1 MRVKRHLVRWS
12 AGVAVL
18 ILLLGHA
25 AGYYQ
30 LLFVDSLD
38 NLIYDARLR
47 LTMPRTRDDRIAIVD
62 IDERSLAEVGRW
74 PWGRDRMAT
83 LVDRLFSDGATT
95 VGLDIVLAEPDDSS
109 GLVSLDRLATHE
121 LSRDATYLAALNGLR
136 GQLDF
141 DGRLAAAMRG
151 RPIVLGYYLADH
163 AAAQG
168 ALPAPVMRA
177 SVFAGH
183 RGGLNDRSGYG
194 ANLPMFQQ
202 AAASGG
208 FFNPVID
215 FDGNVRRIPML
226 ATHGGNVYEALSL
239 AVASMVLGKP
249 DVMPNFGEGGDR
261 TDDALE
267 SIDLRT
273 PRGTI
278 RIPVDAE
285 GAALIPY
292 RGYAGSFRYVSAAD
306 VLDGRVPPAQL
317 QGRIVLIG
325 TTAPGLQDAR
335 STPVGNVY
343 PGIEIHANL
352 VSGILDGTIKH
363 EPGYANAA
371 QALALLVAGVL
382 MIFLFPW
389 RSPMRATLASALL
402 LAAVV
407 AGDFALWQYG
417 NWVLPLAS
425 SVVLIVALF
434 GLNMSLGYFVEAQQ
448 RRQFARLFGQYV
460 PRELVDE
467 MSRQPQSYTM
477 NGRRAELTVL
487 FSDVRDFT
495 TIAETLE
502 PEALAHWMNEYL
514 DAMTSVIRT
523 QRGTLDKYIG
533 DAIMAFWGAPL
544 ADPLHALHAVL
555 AALQMQQ
562 AMRTLNPLLAQR
574 NWPTIE
580 IGIGINTGPMTVGDM
595 GSTVRK
601 AYTVMGDAVNL
612 GSRLEGLTKHYGVGI
627 VVGETTRRQTEGIV
641 YRELD
646 RVRVKGRREPA
657 DIYEPLGEE
666 VSVSPLVRAE
676 TDRWHRALALY
687 RERDW
692 DNAAAALRELLAL
705 QPGNRLYTM
714 YVERLAQMRANP
726 PGPDWDGVHEFE
738 IK

>member
-1 MRVKRHLVRWS
+1 VRRHLVRWS

-18 ILLLGHA
+18 VLLLLHA
-25 AGYYQ
+25 AGTYR

-47 LTMPRTRDDRIAIVD
+47 LTMPRTVDDRIAIVD

-74 PWGRDRMAT
+74 PWSRDRMAA
-83 LVDRLFSDGATT
+83 LVDHLFDDGATT

-109 GLVSLDRLATHE
+109 GLASLEGLATHE
-121 LSRDATYLAALNGLR
+121 LQHDAGYLAALHGLR

-141 DGRLAAAMRG
+141 DGRFAAALRG

-163 AAAQG
+163 AEPHG
-168 ALPAPVMRA
+168 ALPEPVMSA

-194 ANLPMFQQ
+194 ANLPIFQQ
-202 AAASGG
+202 AAATAG

-215 FDGNVRRIPML
+215 FDGNVRRVPLL
-226 ATHGGNVYEALSL
+226 ASHGGNVYEALSL
-239 AVASMVLGKP
+239 AVAGMVLGKP
-249 DVMPNFGEGGDR
+249 DVTPNFGEGGER
-261 TDDALE
+261 TDDALD
-267 SIDLRT
+267 SIDLHT
-273 PRGTI
+273 PRGTL

-285 GAALIPY
+285 GTALVPY

-306 VLDGRVPPAQL
+306 VLDGRVPPARL
-317 QGRIVLIG
+317 QGRIVLVG
-325 TTAPGLQDAR
+325 TSAPGLQDAR

-352 VSGILDGTIKH
+352 ISGILDGTIKH

-371 QALALLVAGVL
+371 QALTLLVAGLL
-382 MIFLFPW
+382 MIFVFPW
-389 RSPMRATLASALL
+389 RSPLRATLASVVL
-402 LAAVV
+402 LALVV

-417 NWVLPLAS
+417 NWVLPIAS

-434 GLNMSLGYFVEAQQ
+434 GLNMSLGYFVEASY

-460 PRELVDE
+460 PSELVDE
-467 MSRQPQSYTM
+467 MSRQPRSYSM

-502 PEALAHWMNEYL
+502 PEELARWMNEYL
-514 DAMTSVIRT
+514 GAMTEVIRT

-544 ADPLHALHAVL
+544 DDPLHARHAVL
-555 AALQMQQ
+555 TALQMQH
-562 AMRTLNPLLAQR
+562 ALDELNLSLVQR
-574 NWPTIE
+574 HSPTIE

-595 GSTVRK
+595 GSSVRK

-612 GSRLEGLTKHYGVGI
+612 GSRLEGLTKQYGVGI
-627 VVGETTRRQTEGIV
+627 VVGGATRRQADGIV

-646 RVRVKGRREPA
+646 RVRVRGRREPV
-657 DIYEPLGEE
+657 DIHEPLGEDA
-666 VSVSPLVRAE
+666 SVSPLMRAE
-676 TDRWHRALALY
+676 MDRWHRALALY
-687 RERDW
+687 RTRDW
-692 DNAAAALRELLAL
+692 DHAETSLRELLAA
-705 QPGNRLYTM
+705 QPGSRLYAM
-714 YVERLAQMRANP
+714 YLERLAQMRADP
-726 PGPDWDGVHEFE
+726 PEPDWDGVHEFD

>member
-1 MRVKRHLVRWS
+1 VLV
-12 AGVAVL
+12 
-18 ILLLGHA
+18 LLLLHA
-25 AGYYQ
+25 AGTYR

-47 LTMPRTRDDRIAIVD
+47 LTMPRTVDDRIAIVD
-62 IDERSLAEVGRW
+62 IDEKSLAEVGRW
-74 PWGRDRMAT
+74 PWSRDRMAA
-83 LVDRLFSDGATT
+83 LVDRLFDDGATT

-109 GLVSLDRLATHE
+109 GLASLERLASHE
-121 LSRDATYLAALNGLR
+121 LRHDAGYLAALDGLR

-141 DGRLAAAMRG
+141 DGRFAAAMRG

-163 AAAQG
+163 AEPSG
-168 ALPAPVMRA
+168 ALPAPVLRA

-194 ANLPMFQQ
+194 ANLPVFQQ
-202 AAASGG
+202 AAATAG
-208 FFNPVID
+208 FFNPIID
-215 FDGNVRRIPML
+215 FDGNVRRVPLL
-226 ATHGGNVYEALSL
+226 ASHGGNVYEALSL
-239 AVASMVLGKP
+239 AVAGMVLGKP
-249 DVMPNFGEGGDR
+249 ELMPNFGEGGDQ

-273 PRGTI
+273 PRGTL

-285 GAALIPY
+285 GAALVPY

-306 VLDGRVPPAQL
+306 VLDGRVAPARL
-317 QGRIVLIG
+317 QGRIVLVG
-325 TTAPGLQDAR
+325 TSAPGLQDAR

-352 VSGILDGTIKH
+352 ISGILDGTIKH

-371 QALALLVAGVL
+371 QALTLLVAGLL
-382 MIFLFPW
+382 MIFVFPW
-389 RSPMRATLASALL
+389 RSPLRATLASMLL
-402 LAAVV
+402 LALVV

-417 NWVLPLAS
+417 NWVLPVAS

-434 GLNMSLGYFVEAQQ
+434 GLNMSLGYFVEASY

-460 PRELVDE
+460 PSELVDE
-467 MSRQPQSYTM
+467 MSRQPRSYSM

-502 PEALAHWMNEYL
+502 PEELARWMNEYL
-514 DAMTSVIRT
+514 GAMTEVIRT

-544 ADPLHALHAVL
+544 DDPLHARHAVL
-555 AALQMQQ
+555 TALQMQ
-562 AMRTLNPLLAQR
+562 RSLDELNRSLAQR
-574 NWPTIE
+574 RLPTIE

-612 GSRLEGLTKHYGVGI
+612 GSRLEGLTKQYGVGI
-627 VVGETTRRQTEGIV
+627 VVGGATRQQAHGIA

-646 RVRVKGRREPA
+646 RVRVKGRREPV
-657 DIYEPLGEE
+657 DIHEPLGEDA
-666 VSVSPLVRAE
+666 SVSPLTRTEA
-676 TDRWHRALALY
+676 DRWHRALALY
-687 RERDW
+687 RTRDW
-692 DNAAAALRELLAL
+692 DNAETALHELLVAH
-705 QPGNRLYTM
+705 PGSRLYAM
-714 YVERLAQMRANP
+714 YLERLAQMRANP
-726 PGPDWDGVHEFE
+726 PGSDWDGVHEFD

>member
-1 MRVKRHLVRWS
+1 VLV
-12 AGVAVL
+12 
-18 ILLLGHA
+18 LLLLHA
-25 AGYYQ
+25 AGTYR

-47 LTMPRTRDDRIAIVD
+47 LTMPRTVDDRIAIVD

-74 PWGRDRMAT
+74 PWSRDRMTA
-83 LVDRLFSDGATT
+83 LVDRLFDDGATT

-109 GLVSLDRLATHE
+109 GLASLERLATHE
-121 LSRDATYLAALNGLR
+121 LQHDAGYLAALNGLR

-141 DGRLAAAMRG
+141 DGRFAAAMRG

-163 AAAQG
+163 AEPNG
-168 ALPAPVMRA
+168 ALPEPVMRA

-194 ANLPMFQQ
+194 ANLPIFQH
-202 AAASGG
+202 AAATAG
-208 FFNPVID
+208 FFNPIID
-215 FDGNVRRIPML
+215 FDGNVRRVPLL
-226 ATHGGNVYEALSL
+226 ASHGGNVYEALSL
-239 AVASMVLGKP
+239 AVTGMVLGKP
-249 DVMPNFGEGGDR
+249 EITPNFGEGGDR

-267 SIDLRT
+267 SIDLHT
-273 PRGTI
+273 PRGTL

-285 GAALIPY
+285 GAALVPY

-306 VLDGRVPPAQL
+306 VLDGRVPPARL
-317 QGRIVLIG
+317 QGRIVLVG
-325 TTAPGLQDAR
+325 TSAPGLQDAR

-343 PGIEIHANL
+343 PGIEIHSNL
-352 VSGILDGTIKH
+352 ISGILDGTIKH

-371 QALALLVAGVL
+371 QALTLLVAGLL
-382 MIFLFPW
+382 MIFVFPW
-389 RSPMRATLASALL
+389 RSPLRATLASVVL
-402 LAAVV
+402 LAVVV

-417 NWVLPLAS
+417 DWVLPVAS
-425 SVVLIVALF
+425 SVVLIIALF
-434 GLNMSLGYFVEAQQ
+434 GLNMSLGYFVEASY

-460 PRELVDE
+460 PSELVDE
-467 MSRQPQSYTM
+467 MSRQPRSYSM

-502 PEALAHWMNEYL
+502 PEELARWMNEYL
-514 DAMTSVIRT
+514 GAMTEVIRT

-544 ADPLHALHAVL
+544 DDPLHARHAVL
-555 AALQMQQ
+555 TALQMQQ
-562 AMRTLNPLLAQR
+562 ALHELNMSLAQR
-574 NWPTIE
+574 RLPTIE

-612 GSRLEGLTKHYGVGI
+612 GSRLEGLTKQYGVGI
-627 VVGETTRRQTEGIV
+627 VVGDATRRQADGIV

-646 RVRVKGRREPA
+646 RVRVKGRREPV
-657 DIYEPLGEE
+657 DIHEPLGEDA
-666 VSVSPLVRAE
+666 SVSPLTRTE

-687 RERDW
+687 RMGDW
-692 DNAAAALRELLAL
+692 DNAETALRELLAA
-705 QPGNRLYTM
+705 QPGSRLFAM
-714 YVERLAQMRANP
+714 YLERLAQMRAKP
-726 PGPDWDGVHEFE
+726 PEPDWDGVHEFD